1 MDVRQHLGPGPIER
15 AERRVR
21 GRIVDPFEV
30 PERSQRLAARLGE
43 AGHTIAAPAI
53 DDPVAGIT
61 RVHPTHFVEFL
72 KTAHAAFSALDGAGP
87 EVLPN
92 VHPHVS
98 GSADGAERPPPRA
111 TDIVGRAGWYLGDM
125 ACAIGPGTFEAACAS
140 VASAIRAAT
149 TVIESG
155 GTAMAL
161 CRPPGHHAYRD
172 RASGFCFFNN
182 AAIAA
187 EALRARYPRIA
198 ILDFDT
204 HHGDG
209 TQAIYFGDAATFV
222 GSTHT
227 DPTAYYPFYCGYA
240 DETGLG
246 DGAGTNL
253 NVPLAPG
260 ADDAAFLGANDRILS
275 AAADFAPDAIIIS
288 AGWDAHRDDPL
299 SRLDVSS
306 PAFAELGLRYGALGL
321 PTVIVQEGGYSLSA
335 IEDVAPRF
343 LAAFEEGRL

>member
-1 MDVRQHLGPGPIER
+1 MSTGFYWDERTMWHAGGNYAFTVPLGGLVQPLAAGGLPESPETKRRLKNLMDVTGLTGDVSMTR
-15 AERRVR
+15 A
-21 GRIVDPFEV
+21 DP
-30 PERSQRLAARLGE
+30 AAD
-43 AGHTIAAPAI
+43 I
-53 DDPVAGIT
+53 DLL
-61 RVHPTHFVEFL
+61 RVHPQEYLSNFKVMSDAGGGEIGH
-72 KTAHAAFSALDGAGP
+72 HAPFAKGGYEIAALSAGLAIGAVRGVLDGTYDNA
-87 EVLPN
+87 
-92 VHPHVS
+92 
-98 GSADGAERPPPRA
+98 
-111 TDIVGRAGWYLGDM
+111 Y
-125 ACAIGPGTFEAACAS
+125 
-140 VASAIRAAT
+140 
-149 TVIESG
+149 
-155 GTAMAL
+155 AL

-187 EALRARYPRIA
+187 EALRPRYPRIA

-306 PAFAELGLRYGALGL
+306 AAFAELGLRYGALGL

-343 LAAFEEGRL
+343 LAALEEGRP